1 MKKLLALLLTLALS
15 VSMVACS
22 SAPASSEST
31 EGGESTSTETTED
44 GESTSTEAS
53 LTIKEGVLQVAL
65 SPDFAP
71 MEFVDLS
78 KTGDDQFVGFDV
90 TLAKHIASEMGLE
103 LKICPMSFDACQAAV
118 STGKVDMSISGFSW
132 TETRAENYNLSDY
145 YQAGDNETEQV
156 TITLAANADKFTTAA
171 DYAGIKV
178 GAQTASLQEELCK
191 SQLTGCEVVAV
202 GDINTGI
209 LQLKTG
215 DFEAMAVA
223 DGNAD
228 AIIAANPDVVKTGF
242 KFEVDPKYTDNL
254 ILLQKGD
261 DDLTAEVN
269 AILAKAKAAGL
280 YEGWYNDA
288 LDLAGVDTSA
298 DVSFDDDGNVI
309 E

>member
-1 MKKLLALLLTLALS
+1 MKKILALLLTLALS

-22 SAPASSEST
+22 SAPASSETT
-31 EGGESTSTETTED
+31 EGET
-44 GESTSTEAS
+44 
-53 LTIKEGVLQVAL
+53 KETLKVAL

-78 KTGDDQFVGFDV
+78 KSGQDQYVGFDV
-90 TLAKHIASEMGLE
+90 TLAKYIAEELGMELE
-103 LKICPMSFDACQAAV
+103 ICPMSFDACQAAV

-132 TETRAENYNLSDY
+132 TEDRAENYNISDY

-156 TITLAANADKFTTAA
+156 TITVAENADKYTTA
-171 DYAGIKV
+171 DSYAGVKV

-191 SQLTGCEVVAV
+191 SQLTGCEIVAV

-209 LQLKTG
+209 LQLKKG
-215 DFEAMAVA
+215 DFVAMAVA

-228 AIIAANPDVVKTGF
+228 AIIASNPDIVKTGF
-242 KFEVDPKYTDNL
+242 EFEVDPKYTDNV

-261 DDLTAEVN
+261 DDMTVRVN
-269 AILAKAKAAGL
+269 AILAKAKAAGY
-280 YEGWYNDA
+280 YETWYADA
-288 LDLAGVDTSA
+288 LELSGVDTAA
-298 DVSFDDDGNVI
+298 DVGYDDEGNVA